1 MSPKPLTY
9 SGDFPNVR
17 LNLVASMA
25 QIFYSEFDQFD
36 LVIKVL
42 KQQ

>member
-25 QIFYSEFDQFD
+25 QVKFSTQNLIS
-36 LVIKVL
+36 LIK
-42 KQQ
+42 